1 MNRKRKLAAMQR
13 IGDGGGIRITS
24 TPPPTV
30 DLDLAF
36 NPAEPR
42 DLKGRWTP
50 GELHALKSW
59 ATARG
64 GVRRIQHGAQHADF
78 ESAVA
83 KLPATEGPLYRGV
96 KGKGADRH
104 AALNVGDTVSWDTPR
119 STSTKMSQAF
129 AFGSNIYEIQGATGH
144 LLAGQKM
151 PFAYEKEA
159 ILLPGKYRV
168 TGQRMGKVGKWPV
181 SILTLQRVADEVALA
196 CDLTTEIVDLAN
208 PSLRRTRYVTG
219 QLLDGKDP
227 ATLLHHRG
235 ISREV
240 AEAVAALAGKG
251 TAVRPNARRRGMP
264 LSLGMRIERDRE
276 ALYRGAY
283 LLKAAE
289 RVQASVDAGKSLR
302 EALNAESPYYVAH
315 EKARRGRLDAVT
327 EAHRIAMRLGTV
339 VQTPEGTTR
348 TLLGWYLDPLLK
360 NDPECVAANGH
371 NYYAEEG
378 TVIGYPGAVHLHCG
392 CKSGPPIEGAG
403 MVNDAVRGVVTLGL
417 VSKKPAYPLSRKRKT
432 A

>member
-1 MNRKRKLAAMQR
+1 VVSGHGWERPE
-13 IGDGGGIRITS
+13 IGGIYVKPEHRRKGVAS
-24 TPPPTV
+24 A
-30 DLDLAF
+30 LLAE
-36 NPAEPR
+36 AQKHEAH
-42 DLKGRWTP
+42 K
-50 GELHALKSW
+50 
-59 ATARG
+59 
-64 GVRRIQHGAQHADF
+64 IQHSRNLTYDGDQFARHF
-78 ESAVA
+78 EPDMEERYTFEPDLV
-83 KLPATEGPLYRGV
+83 
-96 KGKGADRH
+96 
-104 AALNVGDTVSWDTPR
+104 
-119 STSTKMSQAF
+119 MSLSCA
-129 AFGSNIYEIQGATGH
+129 E
-144 LLAGQKM
+144 
-151 PFAYEKEA
+151 
-159 ILLPGKYRV
+159 
-168 TGQRMGKVGKWPV
+168 
-181 SILTLQRVADEVALA
+181 
-196 CDLTTEIVDLAN
+196 TTEIVDLAN

-302 EALNAESPYYVAH
+302 EALNVESPYYVAH

-327 EAHRIAMRLGTV
+327 EAHRVAMRLGTV

-378 TVIGYPGAVHLHCG
+378 TVIGYPGAVHLNCG